1 MLDRGA
7 ELLKFPFPTMDAAFL
22 ASLLRG
28 LMAAVVLS
36 AAVLFA
42 NLLLRRIAPDDEV
55 SPPAEGPL
63 KASPRLSGRT
73 PRARHKQ
80 GNF

>member
-42 NLLLRRIAPDDEV
+42 NLLLRRIAPDEV
-55 SPPAEGPL
+55 SPPAEGRL
-63 KASPRLSGRT
+63 KASPRLSGRE
-73 PRARHKQ
+73 P
-80 GNF
+80 